1 MAAQR
6 CPLHP
11 GQKATHLLSRKFG
24 FNITRWAALLG
35 VSRSMLTRVLNC
47 RAAVKAKLAISLA
60 KVLHLRAETWLRM
73 QATYDL
79 WSVRC
84 RSAVGS

>member
-1 MAAQR
+1 MPARR

-11 GQKATHLLSRKFG
+11 GQVARDMLSRKYG
-24 FNITRWAALLG
+24 ANISRLAALVG
-35 VSRSMLTRVLNC
+35 VSRSMLWRVLNC
-47 RAAVKAKLAISLA
+47 RAAVKAGLAIGLA

-79 WSVRC
+79 WCVRC